1 MRVLSLV
8 ASHHTAPLDLRER
21 LAFAEEEISEAL
33 VALRREMAREA
44 VIITTCNRTELYLT
58 PADEELTAD
67 HLRQWLA
74 RRRDV
79 PLSDSHVRSMGDP
92 ATVAHHLFS
101 VAAGIDSQVIGD
113 IQILGQV
120 RDAYETARTQGS
132 AGKVLSRL
140 FSSALHAGKR
150 VRSETDLGAGAVSIS
165 YVAVELARK
174 IFHPLS
180 SQRALVVGAGDTGE
194 LAARNL
200 HEQGVRTIAIANRT
214 PERAH
219 TLVERLGFGTYLPM
233 EQLGER
239 LREFDIV
246 IVSTGAREYLVTYEM
261 AAASAERRGG
271 RPQLIVDISV
281 PRNVD
286 PRINAIPLVFCK
298 DINDL
303 NGVIEV
309 NVERRRAEVPK
320 AERIVEEEV
329 ERFMAWHRLLPV
341 TPTIAELKRRGEEI
355 AHAELQRNRNRFSQH
370 DYENVEKLVGSV
382 VKRLLDLPLA
392 HLLDAE
398 QHPEHTMMKAE
409 YIRLLFNLDA
419 VNGGS
424 GEAGGEGQPE

>member
-33 VALRREMAREA
+33 DALCTGMAGEA

-58 PADEELTAD
+58 PSDDRINAD
-67 HLRQWLA
+67 HVREWLG
-74 RRRDV
+74 RRRGV
-79 PLSDSHVRSMGDP
+79 ALGESHIHAMADP

-120 RDAYETARTQGS
+120 RDAYETARARGS

-150 VRSETDLGAGAVSIS
+150 VRSETELGAGAVSIS

-200 HEQGVRTIAIANRT
+200 YDQGVRTIAIANRT
-214 PERAH
+214 PERANA
-219 TLVERLGFGTYLPM
+219 LVERLGFGVYLPI

-239 LREFDIV
+239 LHEYDIV
-246 IVSTGAREYLVTYEM
+246 IVSTGARDYLITYDM
-261 AAASAERRGG
+261 ASRSADRRSG

-286 PRINAIPLVFCK
+286 PRINDIPLVFCK

-303 NGVIEV
+303 NGVIEM
-309 NVERRRAEVPK
+309 NVERRRAEMPK

-329 ERFMAWHRLLPV
+329 ERFMTWHRLLPV

-355 AHAELQRNRNRFSQH
+355 ARLELQRNRNRFSER

-392 HLLDAE
+392 HLLDSE
-398 QHPEHTMMKAE
+398 QHPEHAMAKAE

-419 VNGGS
+419 VNGAS
-424 GEAGGEGQPE
+424 GEEGESD